1 METLKIIVLA
11 IVQGLTEFLPIS
23 SDGHLVVANA
33 LLEAF
38 GSPPAKDLMEVTIA
52 LHMGTLAAV
61 LWHYRREIVR
71 LLGADRKVIPL
82 ILVGSIPAAIV
93 GLTIKKGLSPA
104 NEQWVQHNILENVLI
119 AGLMFPVTAAFLIYG
134 SRRLSGTT
142 DYPQANWKQ
151 ALLIGLA
158 QAWAILPGASRSGS
172 TIPTALGLG
181 FTPLAAT
188 SFSFLM
194 SIPAVAGAGL
204 LELLDVMKAGTT
216 STPLPTLLLGFA
228 ISFLVGLGAL
238 RLLVKFVQRGKISLF
253 AWYLIPLGVAVVVWQ
268 LGK

>member
-1 METLKIIVLA
+1 MEVLKIIVLA

-93 GLTIKKGLSPA
+93 GLSIKKGPW
-104 NEQWVQHNILENVLI
+104 EDWIQHHVLENVLI

-216 STPLPTLLLGFA
+216 STSLPTLLLGFA
-228 ISFLVGLGAL
+228 ISFVVGLGAL
-238 RLLVKFVQRGKISLF
+238 RLLVKFVQRGKLSLF
-253 AWYLIPLGVAVVVWQ
+253 AWYLIPLGAAVVAWQ